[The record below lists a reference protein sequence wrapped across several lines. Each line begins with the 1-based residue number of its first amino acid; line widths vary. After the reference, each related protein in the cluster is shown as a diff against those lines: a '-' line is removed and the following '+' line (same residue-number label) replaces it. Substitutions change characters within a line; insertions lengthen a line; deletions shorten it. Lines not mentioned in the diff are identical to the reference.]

1 MTGTF
6 CSFGG
11 LGNTGVMLLIRAALG
26 PIVRLRTLSC
36 GFPVF
41 GLSAASFGL
50 RAEPYRT
57 TRAQS
62 IHPTRESCVD
72 AYIYIYIYVY
82 THVLCVCIYIYIS

>member
-72 AYIYIYIYVY
+72 AYIYICVY
-82 THVLCVCIYIYIS
+82 TCIMCMYIYIYIS